1 MKMNKSK
8 MDVREGLWYTE
19 EHEWA
24 RIEGDIAVVG
34 ITDYAQK
41 ELRDVVFAE
50 LPEVGDKLTFHK
62 DFGYVES
69 TKAVNAVLSPVS
81 GEVIEVNSKLED
93 EPELINSDPYGEGWM
108 VKVRMSNKDELEQ
121 LLNAGKYSELMD
133 KLVK

>member
-1 MKMNKSK
+1 MNKSK
-8 MDVREGLWYTE
+8 MEVREGLWYTE

-24 RIEGDIAVVG
+24 RIEGDIAAVG

-41 ELRDVVFAE
+41 ELRNVVFVE
-50 LPEVGDKLTFHK
+50 LPKVGDKLTFQK

-81 GEVIEVNSKLED
+81 GEVLEVNIKLED

-108 VKVRMSNKDELEQ
+108 VKVRMKNKDELEQ
-121 LLNAGKYSELMD
+121 LLNAREYSELMD

>member
-1 MKMNKSK
+1 MNKSK
-8 MDVREGLWYTE
+8 MDVRDGLWYTE

-24 RIEGDIAVVG
+24 RIEGDIAVIG

-62 DFGYVES
+62 DFGYIES

-81 GEVIEVNSKLED
+81 GEVVEVNSKLED

-108 VKVRMSNKDELEQ
+108 VKVRMKNKDELKQ

-133 KLVK
+133 KLVR

>member
-1 MKMNKSK
+1 MDKSK
-8 MDVREGLWYTE
+8 MEVRDGLLYTQ
-19 EHEWA
+19 EHEWT
-24 RIEGDIAVVG
+24 RVEDDIAVIG

-41 ELRDVVFAE
+41 ELRGVVFVE
-50 LPEVGDKLTFHK
+50 IPEVGDKLTFHK

-108 VKVRMSNKDELEQ
+108 VKVRMKNKDELKQ
-121 LLNAGKYSELMD
+121 LLNAREYSELMD
-133 KLVK
+133 KLAN

>member
-1 MKMNKSK
+1 MNKSK
-8 MDVREGLWYTE
+8 MVVLDGLWYTD

-41 ELRDVVFAE
+41 ELRGVVFVE
-50 LPEVGDKLTFHK
+50 LPEVGDKLTFQK

-81 GEVIEVNSKLED
+81 GEVIEVNSTLE
-93 EPELINSDPYGEGWM
+93 ESPELVNADPYGEGWM
-108 VKVRMSNKDELEQ
+108 VKVKMSNKDELEQ
-121 LLNAGKYSELMD
+121 LLSAREYSELME
-133 KLVK
+133 KLAK

>member
-1 MKMNKSK
+1 MNKSK

-81 GEVIEVNSKLED
+81 GEVIDVNSKLED

-108 VKVRMSNKDELEQ
+108 VKVRIKNKDERKQ

-133 KLVK
+133 KLFK

>member
-1 MKMNKSK
+1 
-8 MDVREGLWYTE
+8 MDVRDGLWYTE

-24 RIEGDIAVVG
+24 RIEGDTAVVG

-41 ELRDVVFAE
+41 ELKDVVFVE
-50 LPEVGDKLTFHK
+50 IPEVGDKLTFQK
-62 DFGYVES
+62 DFSYVES

-81 GEVIEVNSKLED
+81 GEVVEVNSKLED

-108 VKVRMSNKDELEQ
+108 VKVRMSNKDELKQ
-121 LLNAGKYSELMD
+121 LLNAREYSELMD

>member
-1 MKMNKSK
+1 MNKSK
-8 MDVREGLWYTE
+8 MVVLDGLWYTD

-41 ELRDVVFAE
+41 ELRGVVFVE
-50 LPEVGDKLTFHK
+50 LPEVGDKLTFQK

-81 GEVIEVNSKLED
+81 GEVIEVNSTLE
-93 EPELINSDPYGEGWM
+93 ESPELVNADPYGEGWM
-108 VKVRMSNKDELEQ
+108 VKVKMSNKDELEQ
-121 LLNAGKYSELMD
+121 LLNAREYSELME
-133 KLVK
+133 KLAK

>member
-1 MKMNKSK
+1 MNKSK
-8 MDVREGLWYTE
+8 MVVLDGLLYTE

-41 ELRDVVFAE
+41 ELRGVVFVE
-50 LPEVGDKLTFHK
+50 LPEVGDELALQK

-81 GEVIEVNSKLED
+81 GEVIEVNSSLE
-93 EPELINSDPYGEGWM
+93 ESPELVNADPYGEGWM
-108 VKVRMSNKDELEQ
+108 VKVKMSNIDELKQ
-121 LLNAGKYSELMD
+121 LLNAREYSELME
-133 KLVK
+133 KLAK

>member
-1 MKMNKSK
+1 MNKSK

-41 ELRDVVFAE
+41 ELKDVVFAE
-50 LPEVGDKLTFHK
+50 LPEVGGKLTFHK

-108 VKVRMSNKDELEQ
+108 VKVRMKNKDELEQ
-121 LLNAGKYSELMD
+121 LLNASEYSELMA
-133 KLVK
+133 KLAK

>member
-1 MKMNKSK
+1 
-8 MDVREGLWYTE
+8 MDVRDRLWYTE

-24 RIEGDIAVVG
+24 RIEGDTAVVG

-41 ELRDVVFAE
+41 ELRAVVFVE
-50 LPEVGDKLTFHK
+50 IPEVGDKLTFQK
-62 DFGYVES
+62 DLGYVES

-81 GEVIEVNSKLED
+81 GEVVEVNSKLED

-108 VKVRMSNKDELEQ
+108 VKVRMSNKDELKQ
-121 LLNAGKYSELMD
+121 LLNAREYSELMD

>member
-1 MKMNKSK
+1 MNKSK

-24 RIEGDIAVVG
+24 RIDGDIAVVG

-41 ELRDVVFAE
+41 ELKDVVFAE

-69 TKAVNAVLSPVS
+69 TKAVNAVLSPLS

-108 VKVRMSNKDELEQ
+108 VKVRMRNKDELEQ
-121 LLNAGKYSELMD
+121 LLIASEYSELMAKLD
-133 KLVK
+133 K

>member
-1 MKMNKSK
+1 MNGSK
-8 MDVREGLWYTE
+8 MEVRDGLYYSE

-24 RIEGDIAVVG
+24 RIEDNIAVIG

-41 ELRDVVFAE
+41 ELRGVVFVE
-50 LPEVGDKLTFHK
+50 LPEVGDKVVFQK

-93 EPELINSDPYGEGWM
+93 SPELVNEDPYGEGWM
-108 VKVRMSNKDELEQ
+108 IKVKMSNKGELSE
-121 LLNAGKYSELMD
+121 LFNGREYSELMD
-133 KLVK
+133 HLVK